1 MHVGFIATT
10 PYQLFYYKKIYQ
22 FFDRVTVF
30 AEVRKEDFGLNR
42 ELIKSC
48 MPDAEIFWIVSQK
61 LARIDGLCDVLVC
74 QTPVP
79 VLKFFSKS
87 FVVAQQYS
95 LAKEYYQYGLWR
107 AHASLNLMYGQHSIN
122 RVRAFSYAVATG
134 NPLLDDYFN
143 RRGLPNAP
151 EHPES
156 PKLKVLYMPT
166 YGNLSDKTATIN
178 SLLKEDHTVSIKAHH
193 ADADM
198 VRLAGQH
205 SLPFFGADQDPV
217 SVVEQHDL
225 VVSDY
230 SGAIFDS
237 LAVRKPVVLVP
248 ELNIHSQEI
257 KRLSEQDIARTDIQ
271 GLTDTWPARE
281 PIMDAYER
289 ARSKLSNSSTY
300 HEFLNRYYT
309 CLGYAGQ
316 ACAEAIKDLV
326 ARGESDSFAI
336 RQIRTATKHYI
347 LENRKLRSAKDSSMH
362 RSFTLPWQFVKKT
375 ARRVLQYVPFG
386 NINTPKKQTVLRLYR
401 GMQTMPLGSRLVEPL
416 KRLWARFQLLRWE
429 QKNIS
434 RYRPA
439 NQNSASSNSLP
450 VTAAQR
456 RQAILAL
463 VQPSLQRAGVEHHTY
478 ETESSVY
485 CAVRQEDLDRV
496 CAAINRLEEENTVR
510 GFQVWMGCGKGYN
523 INCEA
528 SKVTWSQLLQTDSIM
543 VGVPYNK
550 GIYHLLQKGAV
561 EILIL
566 EPRDTRLV
574 SKRQYVEKVDW
585 TAEFQNR
592 NLSGHHLH
600 LSQPVSRMP
609 SHALHQQPID
619 IVYTWVDSRDPNWL
633 KKQKKYSRYGQTEL
647 KSAGNEERYLD
658 RDELRYSLRSL
669 WLYAPFIRNIYLVT
683 EGHKP
688 GWLDESHGGIQVIPH
703 EEIFPDPDCLPTFNS
718 HAIEACLHRIP
729 GLSEHFIYFNDD
741 VFLGQETTRETFYT
755 KGGMIKS
762 RFSPSAFTAQ
772 DEPASDAIPTDWAS
786 YNAIRLIAR
795 DFGIRFER
803 KMKHVPMPMKKSL
816 LEEIEERY
824 SEEVTLTRQ
833 ARFRSHSDLS
843 IPSMFAHYYA
853 IATGKGVE
861 WENIPGEYA
870 YLDTGRWDFGAKLQQ
885 IQQTEP
891 TFFCMNVTLHSDI
904 AFIKQARIIQHFLQ
918 ERFPEPSPME
928 IKSE

>member
-1 MHVGFIATT
+1 MHAGFIATT
-10 PYQLFYYKKIYQ
+10 PYQLFHYKKIYQ

-30 AEVRKEDFGLNR
+30 AEIRKDDFGLNR

-48 MPDAEIFWIVSQK
+48 MPEAEIFWITNQK

-107 AHASLNLMYGQHSIN
+107 AHASLNLMYGRYSLK
-122 RVRAFSYAVATG
+122 RVQAFAYAAATG
-134 NPLLDDYFN
+134 NPLLDDFFN
-143 RRGLPNAP
+143 KRGMPNAP
-151 EHPES
+151 EHPEG
-156 PKLKVLYMPT
+156 PRLKVLYMPT

-178 SLLKEDHTVSIKAHH
+178 SLLKGDHTVSIKAHH

-198 VRLAGQH
+198 VELAGQH

-217 SVVEQHDL
+217 SVIEQHDL

-248 ELNIHSQEI
+248 ELNINSQDI
-257 KRLSEQDIARTDIQ
+257 KRLSEQDMARTDIQ
-271 GLTDTWPARE
+271 ELTETWPARE
-281 PIMDAYER
+281 PIIDAYER
-289 ARSKLSNSSTY
+289 ARSKLSNSSAY
-300 HEFLNRYYT
+300 HKFLNRYYT
-309 CLGYAGQ
+309 SLGCAGQ
-316 ACAEAIKDLV
+316 ACAEAIKELV
-326 ARGESDSFAI
+326 ARGESDDFAI
-336 RQIRTATKHYI
+336 RLIRTETKHYI
-347 LENRKLRSAKDSSMH
+347 LENRELRSVKNSGMYRA
-362 RSFTLPWQFVKKT
+362 FTLPWQRVKKF
-375 ARRVLQYVPFG
+375 ARRVLFYVSFG
-386 NINTPKKQTVLRLYR
+386 NINTSIKKTLLKLYTR
-401 GMQTMPLGSRLVEPL
+401 MQTMPLGSRLVEPL
-416 KRLWARFQLLRWE
+416 KRLWARFQLFRWE

-434 RYRPA
+434 RSRSA
-439 NQNSASSNSLP
+439 SQNSASSNNLP

-456 RQAILAL
+456 RKAILAL

-496 CAAINRLEEENTVR
+496 YAAINRLEEENNVR
-510 GFQVWMGCGKGYN
+510 GFQVWMGRGKMYN
-523 INCEA
+523 INCTA
-528 SKVTWSQLLQTDSIM
+528 SNVTWSQLLQTDSIL
-543 VGVPYNK
+543 VGVPYTK
-550 GIYHLLQKGAV
+550 GTYHLLQEGAV

-574 SKRQYVEKVDW
+574 AKRQYVEKVDW
-585 TAEFQNR
+585 TAEFHSR
-592 NLSGHHLH
+592 SLSGHHPH
-600 LSQPVSRMP
+600 LSQPVSRIP
-609 SHALHQQPID
+609 SHALHQQPVD
-619 IVYTWVDSRDPNWL
+619 IVYTWVDSHDPNWL
-633 KKQKKYSRYGQTEL
+633 KKREKYSRHEQNEL
-647 KSAGNEERYLD
+647 KSGGNEERYLD

-669 WLYAPFIRNIYLVT
+669 WLYAPFVRNIYIVT

-688 GWLDESHGGIQVIPH
+688 GWLDESQGNIQVIPH
-703 EEIFPDPDCLPTFNS
+703 EKIFPDPDCLPTFNS
-718 HAIEACLHRIP
+718 HAIESCLHRIP
-729 GLSEHFIYFNDD
+729 GLSEHFVYFNDD
-741 VFLGQETTRETFYT
+741 VFLGREATRETFYT

-762 RFSPSAFTAQ
+762 RFSPSSFTAQ
-772 DEPASDAIPTDWAS
+772 EVPASDAIPTDWAS
-786 YNAIRLIAR
+786 YNAVRLMAR

-803 KMKHVPMPMKKSL
+803 KMKHVPMPLKKSL

-833 ARFRSHSDLS
+833 ARFRSRNDLS

-870 YLDTGRWDFGAKLQQ
+870 YLDTGRWDFGAKLKQL
-885 IQQTEP
+885 QQTKP
-891 TFFCMNVTLHSDI
+891 TFFCLNVTLHSDI
-904 AFIKQARIIQHFLQ
+904 DFIKQARIIQHYLQ
-918 ERFPEPSPME
+918 ERFPEPSPVE